1 MKVNNFE
8 DLIVW
13 QQAQKLTL
21 DIYKLFKTNKDYGFK
36 DQIQRA
42 SVSIMNN
49 IAEGFGYRT
58 NKEFIRYLY
67 ISKGSCSEVR
77 SMLYLAVQLEYISEE
92 DQKEKRTLTIEIS
105 KMLTGLI
112 KSL

>member
-13 QQAQKLTL
+13 QRAQKLTL
-21 DIYKLFKTNKDYGFK
+21 DIYKLFKNNKDYGFK

-49 IAEGFGYRT
+49 ISEGFDYST
-58 NKEFIRYLY
+58 IKEFIRYLY

-77 SMLYLAVQLEYISEE
+77 SMLYLAVQLGYISEE
-92 DQKEKRTLTIEIS
+92 DQKEKRALAVEIS